1 MTWRAPVVSGNAWL
15 RTSSSVAKAASA
27 TAVNARLGTAAVNQV
42 GAGGRVRVG
51 DGGAVSLAVPTTRIP
66 AVPAEG
72 ALTFAADQAIPLAR
86 GDLGL
91 LLHPVPHRG
100 LGEIEALGDLTGR
113 AVTLPA

>member
-1 MTWRAPVVSGNAWL
+1 MRGFGHRRQWPRLRLRQQSTPGWARRRSIRLERVAACGSGMVVRCRWRCRP
-15 RTSSSVAKAASA
+15 
-27 TAVNARLGTAAVNQV
+27 
-42 GAGGRVRVG
+42 
-51 DGGAVSLAVPTTRIP
+51 TRIP